1 MNRKFQEE
9 ALVLATH
16 NSGKIEEFKHL
27 FGEVSFNITGI
38 GQYHWQP
45 PEETGGS
52 FWENS
57 LIKAREATKLTGLV
71 SLADDSGLC
80 VDLLKGA
87 PGIYSADWAIK
98 SDGSRDFKF
107 ATNKLV
113 REIEKT
119 ANGNFF
125 TQFSIFNTEK
135 NNDERI
141 VGNLGFGKRM
151 LNDDKTMMTGF
162 NAFLDYDDI
171 GNARSSLGVEAR
183 NAVLDFGYN
192 YYIGIDDGTDEKVL
206 DGYDLRLAS
215 QIPYMHWA
223 DIFVNAYEYDGR
235 DRDDIKGTKLGSELL
250 LNPNLNL
257 ELAYDDKDKEGLED
271 EWYAKIILIH
281 PPRTGPSLQDGLFS
295 NTAWKEEKDMSGE
308 LLTKVKRNN
317 KIMVEFKGNATISR
331 AD

>member
-1 MNRKFQEE
+1 MKK
-9 ALVLATH
+9 VLIILISYLMISTSYADGVAKQVSEYINNFIPGEGDT
-16 NSGKIEEFKHL
+16 
-27 FGEVSFNITGI
+27 EVSIDI
-38 GQYHWQP
+38 R
-45 PEETGGS
+45 
-52 FWENS
+52 ENF
-57 LIKAREATKLTGLV
+57 KP
-71 SLADDSGLC
+71 D
-80 VDLLKGA
+80 
-87 PGIYSADWAIK
+87 YSIL
-98 SDGSRDFKF
+98 G
-107 ATNKLV
+107 V

-171 GNARSSLGVEAR
+171 CNARSSLGVEAR

-235 DRDDIKGTKLGSELL
+235 DRDDIKGRKLGSELL